1 MGLAGL
7 PSTFKFV
14 WAPLLDRY
22 VPPFLGRRRGWL
34 VISQVLL
41 LIATAAM
48 ALHDPR
54 RGLQL
59 LAVNAVLIAFF
70 SASQDIVGDAYR
82 TDVLTEREMGP
93 GASVWVLGYRIAML
107 VTASLAFFLAERQ
120 RGGVGQV
127 FASRKMAVLLL
138 LGFSSGL
145 PLYFTDKMLQA
156 WMTVEGVKIATIG
169 AFGLVGLPSTFKFVW
184 APLLDRYVP
193 PFLGRRRG
201 WLVVTQ
207 LLLMLATAAMAL
219 HDPRRGLQLLAVNA
233 VLIAFFSASQD
244 IVGDAYRTDVLAERE
259 MGPGAS
265 IWVLGYRIAMLVTA
279 SLSFFLAERLSW
291 PAVYVIMS
299 LLMLVGVGASFAAP
313 EPVLR
318 DRPPQSLAEAVWY
331 PFQEFF
337 QRAGV
342 VRALVVLLFVMLY
355 KLADNLALGM
365 ATPFLLKNGVT
376 QAQLGA
382 VGGVAL
388 VATIGGTVLGGA
400 IVGWLGINRSL
411 WVIGVLQ
418 ALSQLGYYALA
429 RFGASWPL
437 LVAATIAENVVYGMV
452 GAAFIAFLMS
462 ICSRRFS
469 ATQYALLSSLMAF
482 SRVWA
487 LVPAGYLAERVGWPT
502 FFLLAM
508 ASGILPLLLLPF
520 FAPWSREVPTIAAAH
535 PGAVEEGEG

>member
-1 MGLAGL
+1 VAERQGGGIGQVFASRKMAVLLVLGFSSGLPLYFTDKMLQAWMTVEGADLTTIGVFGLVGL
-7 PSTFKFV
+7 PSAFKFV

-34 VISQVLL
+34 VI
-41 LIATAAM
+41 
-48 ALHDPR
+48 
-54 RGLQL
+54 
-59 LAVNAVLIAFF
+59 
-70 SASQDIVGDAYR
+70 
-82 TDVLTEREMGP
+82 
-93 GASVWVLGYRIAML
+93 
-107 VTASLAFFLAERQ
+107 
-120 RGGVGQV
+120 
-127 FASRKMAVLLL
+127 
-138 LGFSSGL
+138 
-145 PLYFTDKMLQA
+145 
-156 WMTVEGVKIATIG
+156 
-169 AFGLVGLPSTFKFVW
+169 
-184 APLLDRYVP
+184 
-193 PFLGRRRG
+193 
-201 WLVVTQ
+201 TQ
-207 LLLMLATAAMAL
+207 LLLLLATAAMAL

-279 SLSFFLAERLSW
+279 SLAFFLADRLSW
-291 PAVYVIMS
+291 PVVYVIMS
-299 LLMLVGVGASFAAP
+299 LLMLVGVAASLAAP

-365 ATPFLLKNGVT
+365 ATPFLLTNGVSES
-376 QAQLGA
+376 QLGA

-388 VATIGGTVLGGA
+388 IATIGGTVLGGA

-411 WVIGVLQ
+411 WVIGVMQ

-429 RFGASWPL
+429 RFGTGWPL
-437 LVAATIAENVVYGMV
+437 LVAATIAENAVYGMV

-482 SRVWA
+482 SRIWA
-487 LVPAGYLAERVGWPT
+487 VPPAGYLADRVGWQS

-508 ASGILPLLLLPF
+508 ACGVLPLLLLPF

-535 PGAVEEGEG
+535 PGAVEEEAEG

>member
-1 MGLAGL
+1 
-7 PSTFKFV
+7 
-14 WAPLLDRY
+14 
-22 VPPFLGRRRGWL
+22 
-34 VISQVLL
+34 
-41 LIATAAM
+41 M
-48 ALHDPR
+48 A
-54 RGLQL
+54 
-59 LAVNAVLIAFF
+59 
-70 SASQDIVGDAYR
+70 
-82 TDVLTEREMGP
+82 ERE
-93 GASVWVLGYRIAML
+93 
-107 VTASLAFFLAERQ
+107 

-201 WLVVTQ
+201 WLVITQ
-207 LLLMLATAAMAL
+207 VLLLLATAAMAL
-219 HDPRRGLQLLAVNA
+219 HDPRRGLQLLAINA

-279 SLSFFLAERLSW
+279 SLAFFLADRLSW
-291 PAVYVIMS
+291 PTVYVIMS
-299 LLMLVGVGASFAAP
+299 LLMLVGVGASLAAP

-342 VRALVVLLFVMLY
+342 LRGLVVLLFVVLY

-376 QAQLGA
+376 ESQLGA
-382 VGGVAL
+382 VGGVGL
-388 VATIGGTVLGGA
+388 IATIGGTIVGGA

-411 WVIGVLQ
+411 YVIGVLQ
-418 ALSQLGYYALA
+418 ASSQLGYYALA
-429 RFGASWPL
+429 RFGTSWPL
-437 LVAATIAENVVYGMV
+437 LVAATVAENAVYGMV

-487 LVPAGYLAERVGWPT
+487 LPPAGILAERLGWPH
-502 FFLLAM
+502 FFLAAL
-508 ASGILPLLLLPF
+508 ASGILPLVLLPL
-520 FAPWSREVPTIAAAH
+520 FAPWTREVPTIAASH
-535 PGAVEEGEG
+535 PGATEEGVEG

>member
-1 MGLAGL
+1 VAERGAG
-7 PSTFKFV
+7 
-14 WAPLLDRY
+14 
-22 VPPFLGRRRGWL
+22 GIG
-34 VISQVLL
+34 QVL
-41 LIATAAM
+41 
-48 ALHDPR
+48 
-54 RGLQL
+54 
-59 LAVNAVLIAFF
+59 
-70 SASQDIVGDAYR
+70 
-82 TDVLTEREMGP
+82 
-93 GASVWVLGYRIAML
+93 
-107 VTASLAFFLAERQ
+107 
-120 RGGVGQV
+120 
-127 FASRKMAVLLL
+127 ASRKMAVLLF

-156 WMTVEGVKIATIG
+156 WMTVEGVNLHTIG
-169 AFGLVGLPSTFKFVW
+169 TFALVGLPSTFKFLW

-265 IWVLGYRIAMLVTA
+265 VWVLGYRIAMLVTA
-279 SLSFFLAERLSW
+279 SLAFFLASRLSW
-291 PAVYVIMS
+291 PAVYLIMS
-299 LLMLVGVGASFAAP
+299 LLMLVGVAASFAAP

-318 DRPPQSLAEAVWY
+318 DRPPQTLAEAVWY

-337 QRAGV
+337 QRAGM
-342 VRALVVLLFVMLY
+342 VRAVVVLLFVVLY
-355 KLADNLALGM
+355 KLADNLAIGM

-376 QAQLGA
+376 EAQLGA
-382 VGGVAL
+382 VGGVGL
-388 VATIGGTVLGGA
+388 IATIGGTVLGGA
-400 IVGWLGINRSL
+400 IVGWMGINRSL

-437 LVAATIAENVVYGMV
+437 LVAATITENAVYGMV

-487 LVPAGYLAERVGWPT
+487 LVPAGYLAERMGWT
-502 FFLLAM
+502 SFFLLAM

-520 FAPWSREVPTIAAAH
+520 FAPWGREMPTIAAAH

>member
-1 MGLAGL
+1 M
-7 PSTFKFV
+7 
-14 WAPLLDRY
+14 
-22 VPPFLGRRRGWL
+22 
-34 VISQVLL
+34 
-41 LIATAAM
+41 
-48 ALHDPR
+48 
-54 RGLQL
+54 
-59 LAVNAVLIAFF
+59 
-70 SASQDIVGDAYR
+70 
-82 TDVLTEREMGP
+82 
-93 GASVWVLGYRIAML
+93 
-107 VTASLAFFLAERQ
+107 AERQ

-169 AFGLVGLPSTFKFVW
+169 AFGLVALPSTFKFVW

-201 WLVVTQ
+201 WLVITQ
-207 LLLMLATAAMAL
+207 ILLLFATAAMAL
-219 HDPRRGLQLLAVNA
+219 HDPRRGLQALAINA

-279 SLSFFLAERLSW
+279 SLAFFLADRLSW
-291 PAVYVIMS
+291 PTVYVIMS
-299 LLMLVGVGASFAAP
+299 LLMLVGVGASLAAP

-318 DRPPQSLAEAVWY
+318 DRPPQSLAEAVWV

-342 VRALVVLLFVMLY
+342 VRGLVVLLFVALY
-355 KLADNLALGM
+355 KLADNLAIGM

-376 QAQLGA
+376 ESQLGA

-388 VATIGGTVLGGA
+388 IATIGGTIAGGA
-400 IVGWLGINRSL
+400 VVGWLGINRSL
-411 WVIGVLQ
+411 YVIGVLQ

-429 RFGASWPL
+429 RFGTSWPL
-437 LVAATIAENVVYGMV
+437 LVAATIAENAVYGMV

-487 LVPAGYLAERVGWPT
+487 LPPAGILAERLGWQN
-502 FFLLAM
+502 FFLTAL
-508 ASGILPLLLLPF
+508 ASGILPLVLLPL
-520 FAPWSREVPTIAAAH
+520 FAPWNREVPTIAASH
-535 PGAVEEGEG
+535 PGAVEEGVEG

>member
-1 MGLAGL
+1 M
-7 PSTFKFV
+7 
-14 WAPLLDRY
+14 
-22 VPPFLGRRRGWL
+22 
-34 VISQVLL
+34 
-41 LIATAAM
+41 
-48 ALHDPR
+48 
-54 RGLQL
+54 
-59 LAVNAVLIAFF
+59 
-70 SASQDIVGDAYR
+70 
-82 TDVLTEREMGP
+82 
-93 GASVWVLGYRIAML
+93 
-107 VTASLAFFLAERQ
+107 AERQ

-201 WLVVTQ
+201 WLVITQ
-207 LLLMLATAAMAL
+207 LLLLLATAAMAL
-219 HDPRRGLQLLAVNA
+219 HDPRRGLQALAINA

-279 SLSFFLAERLSW
+279 SLAFFLADRLSW
-291 PAVYVIMS
+291 PTVYVIMS
-299 LLMLVGVGASFAAP
+299 LLMLVGVGASLAAP

-318 DRPPQSLAEAVWY
+318 DRPPQSLAAAVWY

-342 VRALVVLLFVMLY
+342 VRGLVVLLFVMLY

-376 QAQLGA
+376 ESQLGA
-382 VGGVAL
+382 VGGVGL
-388 VATIGGTVLGGA
+388 IATIGGTIAGGA

-411 WVIGVLQ
+411 YVIGVLQ

-429 RFGASWPL
+429 RFGTSWPL
-437 LVAATIAENVVYGMV
+437 LVAATIAENAVYGMV

-469 ATQYALLSSLMAF
+469 ATQYALLSAF
-482 SRVWA
+482 ASVGRVWVGP
-487 LVPAGYLAERVGWPT
+487 LAGVLAESIGWPT
-502 FFLLAM
+502 FFLVAIALAM
-508 ASGILPLLLLPF
+508 PALILLVRLRPAIQALDA
-520 FAPWSREVPTIAAAH
+520 APTA
-535 PGAVEEGEG
+535 

>member
-1 MGLAGL
+1 
-7 PSTFKFV
+7 
-14 WAPLLDRY
+14 
-22 VPPFLGRRRGWL
+22 
-34 VISQVLL
+34 
-41 LIATAAM
+41 
-48 ALHDPR
+48 
-54 RGLQL
+54 
-59 LAVNAVLIAFF
+59 
-70 SASQDIVGDAYR
+70 
-82 TDVLTEREMGP
+82 
-93 GASVWVLGYRIAML
+93 
-107 VTASLAFFLAERQ
+107 
-120 RGGVGQV
+120 
-127 FASRKMAVLLL
+127 MAVLLV

-156 WMTVEGVKIATIG
+156 WMTVEGVNLHTIG
-169 AFGLVGLPSTFKFVW
+169 VFGLVGLPSTFKFVW

-233 VLIAFFSASQD
+233 VLIAFLSASQD

-279 SLSFFLAERLSW
+279 SLAFFLAERLSW
-291 PAVYVIMS
+291 PTVYVIMS
-299 LLMLVGVGASFAAP
+299 LLMLVGVGASLAAP

-318 DRPPQSLAEAVWY
+318 ERPPRTLAEAVWY

-382 VGGVAL
+382 VGGVGL
-388 VATIGGTVLGGA
+388 IATIGGTVAGGA

-437 LVAATIAENVVYGMV
+437 LVAATVAENVVYGMV

-487 LVPAGYLAERVGWPT
+487 LVPAGYLAERMGWPS
-502 FFLLAM
+502 FFLLSM

-520 FAPWSREVPTIAAAH
+520 FAPWNREVPTIAAAH
-535 PGAVEEGEG
+535 PGAAEGAG

>member
-1 MGLAGL
+1 
-7 PSTFKFV
+7 
-14 WAPLLDRY
+14 
-22 VPPFLGRRRGWL
+22 
-34 VISQVLL
+34 
-41 LIATAAM
+41 M
-48 ALHDPR
+48 A
-54 RGLQL
+54 
-59 LAVNAVLIAFF
+59 
-70 SASQDIVGDAYR
+70 
-82 TDVLTEREMGP
+82 ERE
-93 GASVWVLGYRIAML
+93 
-107 VTASLAFFLAERQ
+107 

-201 WLVVTQ
+201 WLVITQ
-207 LLLMLATAAMAL
+207 VFLLLATAAMAL
-219 HDPRRGLQLLAVNA
+219 HDPRRGLQLLAINA

-279 SLSFFLAERLSW
+279 SLAFFLADRLSW
-291 PAVYVIMS
+291 PTVYVIMS
-299 LLMLVGVGASFAAP
+299 LLMLVGVGASLAAP

-342 VRALVVLLFVMLY
+342 LRGLVVLLFVVLY

-376 QAQLGA
+376 ESQLGA
-382 VGGVAL
+382 VGGVGL
-388 VATIGGTVLGGA
+388 IATIGGTIVGGA

-411 WVIGVLQ
+411 YVIGVLQ
-418 ALSQLGYYALA
+418 ASSQLGYYALA
-429 RFGASWPL
+429 RFGTSWPL
-437 LVAATIAENVVYGMV
+437 LVAATVAENAVYGMV

-487 LVPAGYLAERVGWPT
+487 LPPAGILAERLGWQN
-502 FFLLAM
+502 FFLTAL
-508 ASGILPLLLLPF
+508 ASGILPLVLLPL
-520 FAPWSREVPTIAAAH
+520 FAPWTREVPTIAASH
-535 PGAVEEGEG
+535 PGATEDGREE

>member
-1 MGLAGL
+1 
-7 PSTFKFV
+7 V
-14 WAPLLDRY
+14 
-22 VPPFLGRRRGWL
+22 
-34 VISQVLL
+34 
-41 LIATAAM
+41 
-48 ALHDPR
+48 
-54 RGLQL
+54 
-59 LAVNAVLIAFF
+59 
-70 SASQDIVGDAYR
+70 
-82 TDVLTEREMGP
+82 
-93 GASVWVLGYRIAML
+93 
-107 VTASLAFFLAERQ
+107 AERQ

-169 AFGLVGLPSTFKFVW
+169 AFGLVALPSTFKFVW

-201 WLVVTQ
+201 WLVITQ
-207 LLLMLATAAMAL
+207 ILLLFATAAMAL
-219 HDPRRGLQLLAVNA
+219 HDPRRGLQALAINA

-279 SLSFFLAERLSW
+279 SLAFFLADRLSW
-291 PAVYVIMS
+291 PTVYVIMS
-299 LLMLVGVGASFAAP
+299 LLMLVGVGASLAAP

-318 DRPPQSLAEAVWY
+318 DRPPQSLAEAVWV

-342 VRALVVLLFVMLY
+342 VRGLVVLLFVALY
-355 KLADNLALGM
+355 KLADNLAIGM

-376 QAQLGA
+376 ESQLGA

-388 VATIGGTVLGGA
+388 IATIGGTIAGGA
-400 IVGWLGINRSL
+400 VVGWLGINRSL
-411 WVIGVLQ
+411 YVIGVLQ

-429 RFGASWPL
+429 RFGTSWPL
-437 LVAATIAENVVYGMV
+437 LVAATIAENAVYGMV

-487 LVPAGYLAERVGWPT
+487 LPPAGILAERLGWQN
-502 FFLLAM
+502 FFLTAL
-508 ASGILPLLLLPF
+508 ASGILPLVLLPL
-520 FAPWSREVPTIAAAH
+520 FAPWNREVPTIAASH
-535 PGAVEEGEG
+535 PGAVEEGVEG

>member
-1 MGLAGL
+1 VAERGAG
-7 PSTFKFV
+7 
-14 WAPLLDRY
+14 
-22 VPPFLGRRRGWL
+22 GIG
-34 VISQVLL
+34 QVL
-41 LIATAAM
+41 
-48 ALHDPR
+48 
-54 RGLQL
+54 
-59 LAVNAVLIAFF
+59 
-70 SASQDIVGDAYR
+70 
-82 TDVLTEREMGP
+82 
-93 GASVWVLGYRIAML
+93 
-107 VTASLAFFLAERQ
+107 
-120 RGGVGQV
+120 
-127 FASRKMAVLLL
+127 ASRKMAVLLF

-156 WMTVEGVKIATIG
+156 WMTVEGVNLATIG
-169 AFGLVGLPSTFKFVW
+169 TFGLVGLPSTFKFLW

-279 SLSFFLAERLSW
+279 SLAFFLAARLSW

-299 LLMLVGVGASFAAP
+299 LLMLVGVAASFAAP

-337 QRAGV
+337 QRAGP
-342 VRALVVLLFVMLY
+342 VRAVVVLLFVVVY

-365 ATPFLLKNGVT
+365 ATPFLLKSGVT
-376 QAQLGA
+376 EAQLGA
-382 VGGVAL
+382 VGGVGL
-388 VATIGGTVLGGA
+388 IATIGGTVLGGA

-418 ALSQLGYYALA
+418 AASQLGYYALA
-429 RFGASWPL
+429 KFGASWAL
-437 LVAATIAENVVYGMV
+437 LVAATVTENAVYGMV

-482 SRVWA
+482 SRIWA
-487 LVPAGYLAERVGWPT
+487 LPIAGRMAEEMGWT
-502 FFLLAM
+502 SFFLLAM

-520 FAPWSREVPTIAAAH
+520 FAPWTREVPTIAAAH

>member
-1 MGLAGL
+1 
-7 PSTFKFV
+7 
-14 WAPLLDRY
+14 
-22 VPPFLGRRRGWL
+22 
-34 VISQVLL
+34 
-41 LIATAAM
+41 M
-48 ALHDPR
+48 A
-54 RGLQL
+54 
-59 LAVNAVLIAFF
+59 
-70 SASQDIVGDAYR
+70 
-82 TDVLTEREMGP
+82 ERE
-93 GASVWVLGYRIAML
+93 
-107 VTASLAFFLAERQ
+107 

-207 LLLMLATAAMAL
+207 LLLLLATAAMAL
-219 HDPRRGLQLLAVNA
+219 HDPRRGLQALAINA

-279 SLSFFLAERLSW
+279 SLAFFLADRLSW
-291 PAVYVIMS
+291 PTVYVIMS
-299 LLMLVGVGASFAAP
+299 LLMLVGVGASLAAP

-318 DRPPQSLAEAVWY
+318 DRPPRSLAEAVWY

-342 VRALVVLLFVMLY
+342 VRGLVVLLFVMLY
-355 KLADNLALGM
+355 KLADNLAIGM

-376 QAQLGA
+376 ESQLGA
-382 VGGVAL
+382 VGGVGL
-388 VATIGGTVLGGA
+388 IATIGGTIAGGA

-411 WVIGVLQ
+411 YVIGVLQ
-418 ALSQLGYYALA
+418 AASQLGYYVLA
-429 RFGASWPL
+429 KFGTSWPL
-437 LVAATIAENVVYGMV
+437 LVAATVAENAVYGMV

-482 SRVWA
+482 SRVLA
-487 LVPAGYLAERVGWPT
+487 LPVAGDWAERLGWEH
-502 FFLLAM
+502 FFLAAL
-508 ASGILPLLLLPF
+508 ASGILPLVLLPL
-520 FAPWSREVPTIAAAH
+520 FAPWNREVPTIAASH
-535 PGAVEEGEG
+535 PGATEEGAEG

>member
-1 MGLAGL
+1 M
-7 PSTFKFV
+7 
-14 WAPLLDRY
+14 
-22 VPPFLGRRRGWL
+22 
-34 VISQVLL
+34 
-41 LIATAAM
+41 
-48 ALHDPR
+48 
-54 RGLQL
+54 
-59 LAVNAVLIAFF
+59 
-70 SASQDIVGDAYR
+70 
-82 TDVLTEREMGP
+82 
-93 GASVWVLGYRIAML
+93 
-107 VTASLAFFLAERQ
+107 AERQ

-201 WLVVTQ
+201 WLVITQ
-207 LLLMLATAAMAL
+207 VLLLLATAAMAL
-219 HDPRRGLQLLAVNA
+219 HDPRRGLQMLAINA

-279 SLSFFLAERLSW
+279 SLAFFLADRLSW
-291 PAVYVIMS
+291 PTVYVMMS
-299 LLMLVGVGASFAAP
+299 LLMLVGVAASFAAP

-342 VRALVVLLFVMLY
+342 LRGLVVLLFVMLY
-355 KLADNLALGM
+355 KLADNLAIGM

-382 VGGVAL
+382 VGGIAL
-388 VATIGGTVLGGA
+388 IATIGGTIAGGA

-411 WVIGVLQ
+411 YVIGVMQ

-429 RFGASWPL
+429 RFGTSWPL
-437 LVAATIAENVVYGMV
+437 LVGATIAENAVYGMV

-487 LVPAGYLAERVGWPT
+487 LPPAGYLAERLGWAN
-502 FFLLAM
+502 FFLTAL
-508 ASGILPLLLLPF
+508 ASGILPLLLLPL
-520 FAPWSREVPTIAAAH
+520 FAPWNRQVPTIAASH
-535 PGAVEEGEG
+535 PGAVEDEGGEGR